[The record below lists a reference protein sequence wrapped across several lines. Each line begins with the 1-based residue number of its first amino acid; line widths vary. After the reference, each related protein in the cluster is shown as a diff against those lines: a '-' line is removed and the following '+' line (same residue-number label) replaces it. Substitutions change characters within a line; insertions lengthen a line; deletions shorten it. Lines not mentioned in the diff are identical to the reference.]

1 MFTLASA
8 LYVDPR
14 MAALW
19 SGSHFVEKALAFEA
33 ALARAE
39 SQAGVIPTDAAEA
52 IAQAAHGEQ
61 YDMDALLRE
70 SMQAGSPAI
79 PIIRALS
86 EHVAVV
92 GRDYVHWGV
101 TSQDAIDTALVL
113 MIRESLELV
122 CEVLERIGER
132 CAVLAEENRH
142 TVMAGRTL
150 LQQAGPI
157 TFGLKAARW
166 LALVTRQIERL
177 RQARESVGAVQLG
190 GATGTLASL
199 GQRGILVTELLAT
212 ELQLAV
218 PLLPWHTER
227 DRVAAVGADIGI
239 SAGAMAKIA
248 GDLVLLAQ
256 TEIDEAGDTVDP
268 EKGGSSAMP
277 HKRNPTDAI
286 AARAAA
292 RLALAVVPVLLG
304 AMEQEHERAAGAWQ
318 SEWAALADLFGYTSG
333 AVMRVESALAGLE
346 PNPARMRENIDRAG
360 GILQSEALAL
370 ALATRIGKLEA
381 YAIVRDI
388 AHRSPG
394 AGGFAKAAS
403 QDDRLL
409 QALAAD
415 EITRALDP
423 SAYLGNSDV
432 YIDRAIRAFRDVV
445 APKNV

>member
-86 EHVAVV
+86 EHVAGV

-277 HKRNPTDAI
+277 HKRDPTDAI

>member
-86 EHVAVV
+86 EHVAGV

>member
-86 EHVAVV
+86 EHVAGV

-346 PNPARMRENIDRAG
+346 PNPGRMRENIDRAG

>member
-86 EHVAVV
+86 EHVAGV

-304 AMEQEHERAAGAWQ
+304 AMEQDHERAAGAWQ

>member
-86 EHVAVV
+86 EHVAGV

-388 AHRSPG
+388 AHRSPE

>member
-1 MFTLASA
+1 
-8 LYVDPR
+8 
-14 MAALW
+14 
-19 SGSHFVEKALAFEA
+19 
-33 ALARAE
+33 
-39 SQAGVIPTDAAEA
+39 
-52 IAQAAHGEQ
+52 
-61 YDMDALLRE
+61 MDALLRE

-190 GATGTLASL
+190 CATGTLASL

-277 HKRNPTDAI
+277 HKRNPPDAI

-292 RLALAVVPVLLG
+292 RLALAVVPVLRG

-409 QALAAD
+409 RALAAD